1 MNIARRLLLLNG
13 VSILAVIV
21 FHATGWGLVGMFAWA
36 HRYLPAG
43 ADATA
48 QAGTASYLALR
59 VLEQLGSFAV
69 AAFIFVSGFFAA
81 VSADRKTRRLGWK
94 TAGQR
99 VIGLVIPYLL
109 WTAILMGTRS
119 IEGKPWSF
127 GLVAQGVLTGA
138 TNPAYY
144 FIPLLIQLYL
154 LAPFLVPG
162 VFARP
167 RLMLAACAALQIAI
181 YLAQYPVVL
190 GSAGGPGPVV
200 AFAGLFPKWFFPVRL
215 FWFVL
220 GIALG
225 LHLARWQPG
234 LVRVRHGLLAGVV
247 VFGVLGMIEWERLVA
262 GAGTPMVSNR
272 ETLVD
277 GLYAACVILSFVAW
291 SSIRLPSPG
300 AVMYLGLSSFGIYL
314 VHSPVM
320 ELAARA
326 VYHLAPGL
334 LAWPLVVVGLTAI
347 AGLIVPLLLMAGV
360 KRSPLRRAYPYL
372 FG

>member
-21 FHATGWGLVGMFAWA
+21 FHATGWGLVSMFAWA
-36 HRYLPAG
+36 HRYLPPG
-43 ADATA
+43 ADASA
-48 QAGTASYLALR
+48 QAGTASYFALR

-94 TAGQR
+94 IAGQR
-99 VIGLVIPYLL
+99 VIGLLIPYLL
-109 WTAILMGTRS
+109 WTVILMGARS

-127 GLVAQGVLTGA
+127 ETITQGVLTGA

-154 LAPFLVPG
+154 FAPLLVPM

-167 RLMLAACAALQIAI
+167 QWMLGACAALQIAI

-190 GSAGGPGPVV
+190 GSVGGAGPVV
-200 AFAGLFPKWFFPVRL
+200 AFAGFFPKWFFPVRL

-220 GIALG
+220 GMALG
-225 LHLARWQPG
+225 LHLALWQPG
-234 LVRVRHGLLAGVV
+234 LTRVRHGLLLGVV
-247 VFGVLGMIEWERLVA
+247 VFGVLGVIEWERLVA

-272 ETLVD
+272 ETLID
-277 GLYAACVILSFVAW
+277 GLYAVCVILSFVAW
-291 SSIRLPSPG
+291 SRIRLPAP
-300 AVMYLGLSSFGIYL
+300 ATIVYLGLSSFGIYL

-326 VYHLAPGL
+326 VYHLVPGL
-334 LAWPLVVVGLTAI
+334 LAWPLIVVGLTAI
-347 AGLIVPLLLMAGV
+347 AGLTVPLLLMAGV